1 MPYAFDDTYILNFD
15 IPRGYV
21 VDEAPKSVKVMFNA
35 DEGFFEYIIAI
46 SEDKIQLRS
55 RVKLLKATYDPEDYS
70 TLRDFYAMIVK
81 KHAEQ
86 IVLKKKK

>member
-1 MPYAFDDTYILNFD
+1 
-15 IPRGYV
+15 V
-21 VDEAPKSVKVMFNA
+21 VDEAPKSVKAMFNE
-35 DEGFFEYIIAI
+35 DEGFFEYIIAV
-46 SEDKIQLRS
+46 SAEKVQMRS
-55 RVKLLKATYDPEDYS
+55 RIKLLKATYSPEDYE